1 MARGPSDLA
10 PVKSADRTLD
20 ILELLAGEPR
30 GLTISEISGR
40 LKFARSSTHGLVHTL
55 ESRGYLSQDGGRRYQ
70 LGARLVQ
77 LGFNAGDRIELR
89 SVARAS
95 LERLVASTHDTAML
109 AVPSQGE
116 LLYVDK
122 VLSDARDVRTDPRVT
137 SRVPLHSSSLGK
149 ALLAAVDDGSVTRIV
164 GRAALQSV
172 TPFTIPDARRLLTD
186 LALTRKRGYSVDQQE
201 AIIGVFCVGAPVRDH
216 TGRSVAAISLSTIK
230 DFFKP
235 ERTGPMVAAAAVE
248 VSHAMG
254 WKGDRGSLF
263 APVAGS
269 ELLLVDGAS
278 RNGGRPR

>member
-1 MARGPSDLA
+1 MARGLSDLA

-20 ILELLAGEPR
+20 ILELLGAEPR

-55 ESRGYLSQDGGRRYQ
+55 ESRGYLSQDGRRRYQ

-109 AVPSQGE
+109 AIPSQGE

-164 GRAALQSV
+164 GRAGLQSV
-172 TPFTIPDARRLLTD
+172 TPYTIPDARRLLAD
-186 LALTRKRGYSVDQQE
+186 LAQTRKRGYSVDQQE
-201 AIIGVFCVGAPVRDH
+201 AIVGVFCVGAPVRDH

-235 ERTGPMVAAAAVE
+235 ERTGPLVAAAAVE

-254 WKGDRGSLF
+254 WKGDWSTLF
-263 APVAGS
+263 APVVGS
-269 ELLLVDGAS
+269 ELLLADGSAH
-278 RNGGRPR
+278 NGGRPK

>member
-1 MARGPSDLA
+1 VGSRPSDAL

-30 GLTISEISGR
+30 GLTISEISSR
-40 LKFARSSTHGLVHTL
+40 LSFARSSTHGLVHTL

-77 LGFNAGDRIELR
+77 MGMNAGDRIELR
-89 SVARAS
+89 SAAHAS
-95 LERLVASTHDTAML
+95 LQSLVAATHDTAML
-109 AVPSQGE
+109 AVPAHGE

-137 SRVPLHSSSLGK
+137 SRVPLHCSSLGK
-149 ALLAAVDDGSVTRIV
+149 ALLAAVDDAAVIRLLGRNALRSVT
-164 GRAALQSV
+164 A
-172 TPFTIPDARRLLTD
+172 FTIPDVRRLLTD
-186 LALTRKRGYSVDQQE
+186 LAQTRRRGYSVDQQE
-201 AIIGVFCVGAPVRDH
+201 GIVGVFCVGAPVRDH

-235 ERTGPMVAAAAVE
+235 ERTGPLVAAAAVE

-254 WKGDRGSLF
+254 WKGDRSTLF
-263 APVAGS
+263 SPVVGS
-269 ELLLVDGAS
+269 EVLLLDSSSRGA
-278 RNGGRPR
+278 GRGR